1 MNDGGPAKEMSLQDY
16 ACIKLKIP
24 ETGRPWFDDLIRKSL
39 RNDLA
44 ARAMQGYVTKDT
56 EIENVDEKMAT
67 WSYEMAAAMLK
78 VGGVKEQEETQ

>member
-44 ARAMQGYVTKDT
+44 AHAPEMPGWFAELSDAGSVDT
-56 EIENVDEKMAT
+56 YFE
-67 WSYEMAAAMLK
+67 WRWYYAANMLK
-78 VGGVKEQEETQ
+78 AREEE